1 MPTPESVLALRSGPI
16 LTLDDAVIALK
27 VDRKDV
33 WLAFQE
39 LQKRG
44 FGTTVIGRRGGLTR
58 FVFASGASAA
68 TLIAPAPVPAVVA
81 AMDKVLDAFANFP
94 PYDVLDASPT
104 LSVARDADTT
114 LVVNTRTHARKYFR
128 MTPRDA
134 TAQAFHEE
142 SPNIPLE
149 SIEVTTGRRCYHAG
163 DWAAQRLDI
172 GVDVLTDTDAPV
184 ELTEGEII

>member
-68 TLIAPAPVPAVVA
+68 SLIAPVPVPVIAQNPIA
-81 AMDKVLDAFANFP
+81 ELRATN
-94 PYDVLDASPT
+94 ASPT
-104 LSVARDADTT
+104 LSVERDSTTT

-149 SIEVTTGRRCYHAG
+149 AIEVTTGRRCYHAG

-172 GVDVLTDTDAPV
+172 GTDVLTDTDAPV